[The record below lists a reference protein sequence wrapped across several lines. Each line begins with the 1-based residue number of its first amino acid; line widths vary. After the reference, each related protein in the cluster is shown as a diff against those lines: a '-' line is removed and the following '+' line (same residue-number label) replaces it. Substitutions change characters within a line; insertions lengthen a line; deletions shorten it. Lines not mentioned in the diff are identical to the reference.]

1 LIMKKLLI
9 RENFHRFFI
18 ILFFF
23 TIATTICKHNIWL
36 TILCCPLIAV
46 VISEYGLRIFFS
58 VTNDIFL
65 SWPPN
70 VQIINRIAPGVI
82 SEDKCDSRFY
92 TNSAGIRGEEFSD
105 DQQYRILAIGGSVT
119 ISYYIDQ
126 KKTWTYIL
134 QDKLNHLEILN
145 VWVGS
150 TGTGGL
156 CTREHIMHMRH
167 LLPQYPAI
175 DTVIV
180 LAGCSDLLRRL
191 IDDNKYDPNFL
202 THYDYWYG
210 RLSRGAFYEIPYHS
224 KKFRIK
230 TGHLG
235 ETAIAHF
242 IQAAKSFYFRK
253 REEHQDNVG
262 GMLID
267 FRERRKNAVMKNKL
281 PDLSSALEEYALNL
295 NAMIDIA
302 EARSIRLI
310 LMTHP
315 FLWGPNLTQ
324 EEKELLWCGW
334 IEGMKSGRC
343 YSNEALMDGMNR
355 YNDKL
360 LEVSQ
365 LRGVES
371 IDLAKALPRNKSVFY
386 DDVHFNVEG
395 SERAATVISDYLAR
409 REPFLKK

>member
-1 LIMKKLLI
+1 M
-9 RENFHRFFI
+9 
-18 ILFFF
+18 
-23 TIATTICKHNIWL
+23 ICKHSIWL
-36 TILCCPLIAV
+36 IILCCPLITV
-46 VISEYGLRIFFS
+46 VISEYGLRILFS
-58 VTNDIFL
+58 VTNNIFL
-65 SWPPN
+65 ACPPN
-70 VQIINRIAPGVI
+70 VLTINKMALGVI
-82 SEDKCDSRFY
+82 PGYKGDSRFY
-92 TNSAGIRGEEFSD
+92 TNSFGIRGDEFSD

-126 KKTWTYIL
+126 KETWTYVL
-134 QDKLNHLEILN
+134 QDKLNNLKTLN

-150 TGTGGL
+150 IGTGGL
-156 CTREHIMHMRH
+156 CTREHIMHMKH

-191 IDDNKYDPNFL
+191 IDDNKYDPHFL
-202 THYDYWYG
+202 TRYDYWYK

-242 IQAAKSFYFRK
+242 IQTAKSFYFRK

-267 FRERRKNAVMKNKL
+267 FRERRKNAVMINKL
-281 PDLSSALEEYALNL
+281 PDLNSALEEYALNL

-315 FLWGPNLTQ
+315 FIWGPNLTQ
-324 EEKELLWCGW
+324 EEEELLWCGW

-343 YSNEALMDGMNR
+343 YSNEALMDGMDR

-371 IDLAKALPRNKSVFY
+371 IDLARALPKNKSVFY
-386 DDVHFNVEG
+386 DDVHLNAEG
-395 SERAATVISDYLAR
+395 SERAATVISDYLSC
-409 REPFLKK
+409 REPFLTG